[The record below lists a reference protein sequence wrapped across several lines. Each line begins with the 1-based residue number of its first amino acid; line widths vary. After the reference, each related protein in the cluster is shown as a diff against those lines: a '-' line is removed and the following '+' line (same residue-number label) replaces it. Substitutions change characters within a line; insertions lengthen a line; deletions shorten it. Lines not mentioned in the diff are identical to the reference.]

1 MQTNKVIFDVSGHD
15 FDSKLATMSQVV
27 PDDTL
32 VENCVLH
39 GNISFIKKRGDQW
52 PIGV

>member
-1 MQTNKVIFDVSGHD
+1 MQTNKALFYVSGHD
-15 FDSKLATMSQVV
+15 FDSMTPAKLATMSQVV

-39 GNISFIKKRGDQW
+39 GNISFIKKRGDQ
-52 PIGV
+52 

>member
-1 MQTNKVIFDVSGHD
+1 MQTNRVLFDVSGHD
-15 FDSKLATMSQVV
+15 FDSMTPAKLATMSQVV

-39 GNISFIKKRGDQW
+39 GNISFIKKRGDQ
-52 PIGV
+52 